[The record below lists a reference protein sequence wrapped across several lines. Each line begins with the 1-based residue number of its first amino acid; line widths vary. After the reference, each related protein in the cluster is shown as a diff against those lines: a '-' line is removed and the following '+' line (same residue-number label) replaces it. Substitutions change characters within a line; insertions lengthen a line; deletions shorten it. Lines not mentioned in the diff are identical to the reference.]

1 MGFTMARQTDK
12 GLVGGYAR
20 IWEVEDK
27 GKYSIVSLST
37 SKKKDG
43 EYVQDFQSKFVRLIG
58 HAHELM
64 KSVTIPDKKGVGV
77 QLLNAETTIDVV
89 KGNDGKSNFY
99 TNYVVYD
106 LSVDGGNTSTKATKA
121 TAKKENP
128 ATNIPDGVD
137 EELPFM

>member
-27 GKYSIVSLST
+27 GKYSIASLST

-43 EYVQDFQSKFVRLIG
+43 EYVQDFQSKYVRLIG
-58 HAHELM
+58 HAHEVM
-64 KSVTIPDKKGVGV
+64 KSVSIPEKKGVAV
-77 QLLNAETTIDVV
+77 QLLNIDVTIDSVT
-89 KGNDGKSNFY
+89 NSEGKKAFY
-99 TNYVVYD
+99 TNFVVYD
-106 LSVDGGNTSTKATKA
+106 LSVDGGNASAKTTKA

>member
-27 GKYSIVSLST
+27 GKYSIVRLST

-43 EYVQDFQSKFVRLIG
+43 EDVQDFQSKYVRLIG
-58 HAHELM
+58 HAHEIM

-106 LSVDGGNTSTKATKA
+106 LSVDGGNASAKTTKA